1 MLLLLFA
8 TVSMDA
14 RQTSGRLTALRVFL
28 NDTIDLCTKAVTAD
42 ETDDVQALTGHCEKW
57 ANYLREG
64 ISIRDEYEQNW
75 KSARDQVK
83 HYRQEMLKSVGT
95 QNYDSAAQQL
105 KMAEVRATNTRRTYL
120 RRLAVDTGI
129 ARAMNHCK
137 ACLDMAEA
145 EPQTTLDPTGA
156 AGPGSTSERPGE
168 CATAAGPLRCTGQF
182 DGEYRND
189 CVISKLND
197 RGSAKLVLSA
207 EGGLEIRYTSS
218 INPANAPLPLHG
230 TVESSGRVF
239 IEEKGAN
246 KIEHWEGQ
254 LRVEAG
260 ADGARRLLGSGTY
273 THLSVQTDGTT
284 TIDCQGTLR
293 LNAGW

>member
-8 TVSMDA
+8 AVSMDA
-14 RQTSGRLTALRVFL
+14 RQTAAQLTTLRVFL
-28 NDTIDLCTKAVTAD
+28 DDTIDLCTKAVTTGGTD
-42 ETDDVQALTGHCEKW
+42 EVKALTGHCEKW
-57 ANYLREG
+57 ANYLRENV
-64 ISIRDEYEQNW
+64 STTAEYEQNW
-75 KSARDQVK
+75 KSARDQAK
-83 HYRQEMLKSVGT
+83 HYRQEMLKLVGT
-95 QNYDSAAQQL
+95 QNYDSAAKQL

-120 RRLAVDTGI
+120 RRLAVDTGM
-129 ARAMNHCK
+129 ARAMNHCQ
-137 ACLDMAEA
+137 ACLDMADT
-145 EPQTTLDPTGA
+145 EPHTTLDPTGA
-156 AGPGSTSERPGE
+156 PGPGATSGRPGE
-168 CATAAGPLRCTGQF
+168 CTTAAGPLRCTGQF

-207 EGGLEIRYTSS
+207 DGGLEIRYTSS
-218 INPANAPLPLHG
+218 INPANAPLPLFG

-246 KIEHWEGQ
+246 RIEHWEGQ

-260 ADGARRLLGSGTY
+260 ADGARRLLGSGAYTY
-273 THLSVQTDGTT
+273 LSVQTDGTT
-284 TIDCQGTLR
+284 SIDCRGTLR